1 MLMRRDPG
9 RNARGARRFAAA
21 ALLATLVLAGCGG
34 GDQTRTTSSAVAP
47 AAAGAQSYDKRSPIP
62 GNVDPVT
69 PADLRQPIATYRQ
82 HVRRQLTVM
91 RGDLRALRRA
101 VAASDRAAARAAWL
115 RAQYRYETIGAAYGA
130 FGALDQAVNGRAG
143 GLQGGVRSTRFSGL
157 HRVEMTLWGGRPVRA
172 AAGQVARLDAA
183 VARLRRHVGTAE
195 IDPLDY
201 VLRSHEVLEDTL
213 ALQLSDQASPWSGAA
228 LNALDG
234 NIAGTRLLLRT
245 IDGLAGQRDPV
256 VVQQCWRAIGR
267 LQRALDGVRRGG
279 RLPRW
284 DALGQR
290 DRERISGL
298 TAAAAEA
305 LAFVPELVDP
315 RPPRPL
321 KRSIETGGPSR

>member
-1 MLMRRDPG
+1 MVGRRC
-9 RNARGARRFAAA
+9 AWLAVVA
-21 ALLATLVLAGCGG
+21 ALAGLAGCGG
-34 GDQTRTTSSAVAP
+34 DDAPPATTAAVA
-47 AAAGAQSYDKRSPIP
+47 ARGAQTYDKRSPIP

-69 PADLRQPIATYRQ
+69 PADLRRPIATYRR

-91 RGDLRALRRA
+91 RGDLRGLRRA
-101 VAASDRAAARAAWL
+101 VAANDRAAARAAWL

-143 GLQGGVRSTRFSGL
+143 GLAGGVRSPRFAGL
-157 HRVEMTLWGGRPVRA
+157 HRVEMTLWSGQPVRA
-172 AAGQVARLDAA
+172 AAGRVARLDAA
-183 VARLRRHVGTAE
+183 VARLRRHVGRAE

-201 VLRSHEVLEDTL
+201 VLRAHEVLEDTL
-213 ALQLSDQASPWSGAA
+213 ALQLSEQASPWSGAA
-228 LNALDG
+228 LNALAG
-234 NIAGTRLLLRT
+234 NLAGTRLLLGT
-245 IDGLAGQRDPV
+245 IAGLARQRDPV
-256 VVQQCWRAIGR
+256 AVQQCWRAIGR
-267 LQRALDGVRRGG
+267 LQRALDGVRAGG

-305 LAFVPELVDP
+305 LAVVPELTDP

-321 KRSIETGGPSR
+321 KRAIETGGASR